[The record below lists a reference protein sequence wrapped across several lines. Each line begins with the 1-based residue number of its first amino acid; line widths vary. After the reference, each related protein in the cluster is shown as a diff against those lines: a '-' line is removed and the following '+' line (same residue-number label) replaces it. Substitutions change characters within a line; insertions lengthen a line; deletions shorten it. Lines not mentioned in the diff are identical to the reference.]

1 VWESMSRLLGVKIRH
16 LRRRYR
22 LTQTDVAQ
30 RLSLATHSHVSHLET
45 GTKTPSLSL
54 VLKIANLFG
63 ITTDDLLRDTITAD
77 QISVHDQPGSPDDQ
91 PQLQQLGAK
100 LRYLRIRGDW
110 TQAEVSRELGLA
122 AQAHIS
128 YLESNRKEPSIDL
141 LLKIADFF
149 GVSIDYL
156 LRDEIPVELDSPAQ
170 DDLS

>member
-1 VWESMSRLLGVKIRH
+1 MSRLLGEKLRH
-16 LRRRYR
+16 LRRYYR

-30 RLSLATHSHVSHLET
+30 RLSLATHSHISQLET
-45 GTKTPSLSL
+45 GNKTPSLSL
-54 VLKIANLFG
+54 VLKIADLFG
-63 ITTDDLLRDTITAD
+63 ITTDELLRDTITAA
-77 QISVHDQPGSPDDQ
+77 QLPVRDQPGSPDDQ

-128 YLESNRKEPSIDL
+128 YLETNRKEPSIDL

-149 GVSIDYL
+149 RVTTDYL
-156 LRDEIPVELDSPAQ
+156 LRDEIPIELDLSAQ

>member
-1 VWESMSRLLGVKIRH
+1 MSRLLGVKIRH

-54 VLKIANLFG
+54 ILKIADLFG
-63 ITTDDLLRDTITAD
+63 ITTDELLRDTITAD
-77 QISVHDQPGSPDDQ
+77 QIPVHDQPGSPDDQ
-91 PQLQQLGAK
+91 LQLQQLGAK
-100 LRYLRIRGDW
+100 LRYLRTHYGW
-110 TQAEVSRELGLA
+110 TQADLSRALGLA
-122 AQAHIS
+122 AHAHIS
-128 YLESNRKEPSIDL
+128 YLEANRKEPSIDL

-156 LRDEIPVELDSPAQ
+156 LRDEIPIELDSPAH